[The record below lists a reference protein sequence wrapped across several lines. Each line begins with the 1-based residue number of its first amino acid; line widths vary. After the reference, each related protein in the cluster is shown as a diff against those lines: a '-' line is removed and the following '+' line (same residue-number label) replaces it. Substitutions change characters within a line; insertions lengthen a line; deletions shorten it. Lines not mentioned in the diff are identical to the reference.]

1 MISVT
6 LVWALGWYFDKTWLP
21 NPQFNYLYGSYGLAV
36 ISAFFSVF
44 ASLAEILYV
53 MTVRQEM
60 REPPRSV
67 PLSASAVYLP
77 ASSKADSTF

>member
-1 MISVT
+1 MVT
-6 LVWALGWYFDKTWLP
+6 VSLTWALGWYLDPMWLP

-44 ASLAEILYV
+44 ATIAELTYV
-53 MTVRQEM
+53 MIVRQEM

-67 PLSASAVYLP
+67 PLSAVYVP